1 MNLEKLFLEKTPLF
15 VFSSTR
21 RLKHFYLEQGEGFLP
36 NAMSMGSFFEQAFYI
51 PNKKKIPNSARLILM
66 IDTIKAIAKEKK
78 SILEGLL
85 LFENSFLGYLES
97 TSFLFDLFDE
107 LSSACIKLN
116 ELSSKDIYLDYEKHL
131 EVLEMIYDRYIK
143 KLEGL
148 GFYDKI
154 MQEKPAILKEFFE
167 HFSSIEWHLDGF
179 MSVFE
184 RQCLLEAAELVPI
197 TLHLSCDKYNQKF
210 LEFLNLKLETDCDYS
225 IDFKTQKI
233 LSQTPKR
240 QKIEPK
246 LYANSSYLKQ
256 SALVLQTI
264 EEYLQK
270 DNDPNKMA
278 IITPNADFLPFLKL
292 LDKNNNLNFAMG
304 LGAKNSP
311 YYTEL
316 VKILENLETS
326 GFDLS
331 TSPLLDLENLT
342 LALLEQQ
349 SSKEKAPL
357 KEAHSQ
363 IMHQYHL
370 LKDTLKNY
378 SLKDLLHLYLQ
389 EFEANFRLDDSSGGK
404 IQVMD
409 TLETR
414 GMQFDKIVIVDFNE
428 TCVPSLKDCDL
439 FLNSALRKSLNL
451 PTLLDKKNL
460 QKHYYYQLF
469 KNSKEITLSYIESE
483 TSKVSNM
490 LLELNLHIEPI
501 KDAYTLFAPS
511 LSKDYQEEEI
521 KAAIPKDFSFSASS
535 LNAFLTCKR
544 RFYYHYM
551 KRFKESPK
559 DESNSAVGS
568 LLHELLKEAY
578 EKDKNPYVL
587 EERLIWLLE
596 TRENITPKER
606 LDTLVALKKI
616 QAFYLKEKER
626 FNTKIKILDLE
637 KSFETIIQGI
647 VFKGRIDRI
656 DKTAD
661 NEMIL
666 LDYKFKNDLKLDNMS
681 KTQRG
686 GLSPIEIAQIST
698 DYQMAIEIAQIS
710 TDYQMAIYAFAL
722 KNLGYKEPIK
732 AFFYDL
738 RKGELLEEDE
748 LILQAKMDHLE
759 FSLIPKLK
767 QEIDFEKTSE
777 AKDCEYCSFKDMCN
791 R

>member
-36 NAMSMGSFFEQAFYI
+36 NAMSMGNFFEQAFYI
-51 PNKKKIPNSARLILM
+51 PNKKKIPKNARQILM
-66 IDTIKAIAKEKK
+66 IDTIKAIAREKK

-143 KLEGL
+143 NLEEL

-154 MQEKPAILKEFFE
+154 MQEKPTILKEFFE

-184 RQCLLEAAELVPI
+184 RQCLLEVAELVPI
-197 TLHLSCDKYNQKF
+197 TLHLSCDQYNQKF

-233 LSQTPKR
+233 LSQTPKH

-311 YYTEL
+311 YYIEL
-316 VKILENLETS
+316 LKISEDLETS

-331 TSPLLDLENLT
+331 ASPLLDLENLT
-342 LALLEQQ
+342 LTLLEQQ

-404 IQVMD
+404 IRVMD

-414 GMQFDKIVIVDFNE
+414 GMQFDKIVIADFNE

-469 KNSKEITLSYIESE
+469 KNSKEMVLSYIESE
-483 TSKVSNM
+483 TSKVSSM
-490 LLELNLHIEPI
+490 LLELDLHIEPT
-501 KDAYTLFAPS
+501 KDAYTLFESTP
-511 LSKDYQEEEI
+511 LKDYQEEEI

-544 RFYYHYM
+544 RFYYHYI

-559 DESNSAVGS
+559 DENNSAIGS

-578 EKDKNPYVL
+578 EKDKNPYAL
-587 EERLIWLLE
+587 EERLIQLLE
-596 TRENITPKER
+596 TRGNITPKER
-606 LDTLVALKKI
+606 LDTLIALKKI
-616 QAFYLKEKER
+616 QAFYIKEKER
-626 FNTKIKILDLE
+626 FNAKIKILDLE
-637 KSFETIIQGI
+637 KSFETTIQG
-647 VFKGRIDRI
+647 VAFKGRIDRI

-661 NEMIL
+661 NEIVL
-666 LDYKFKNDLKLDNMS
+666 LDYKFKSELKLDNMS
-681 KTQRG
+681 KKQRG
-686 GLSPIEIAQIST
+686 GLSP
-698 DYQMAIEIAQIS
+698 IEIAQIS

-732 AFFYDL
+732 TFFYDL
-738 RKGELLEEDE
+738 RKGELLEEE
-748 LILQAKMDHLE
+748 EPILQAKMDYLKS
-759 FSLIPKLK
+759 SLIPELK
-767 QEIDFEKTSE
+767 QEIDFEKTLE
-777 AKDCEYCSFKDMCN
+777 VKDCEYCSFKDMCN

>member
-1 MNLEKLFLEKTPLF
+1 MNLEKLFSQKNPLF

-51 PNKKKIPNSARLILM
+51 PNKKKIPNSARQILM

-131 EVLEMIYDRYIK
+131 EVLEMIYDRYVK
-143 KLEGL
+143 KLEEL

-154 MQEKPAILKEFFE
+154 MQEKPTILKEFFE
-167 HFSSIEWHLDGF
+167 HFSSIEWYLDGF

-184 RQCLLEAAELVPI
+184 RQCLLEVAELVPI

-233 LSQTPKR
+233 LSQTFND

-256 SALVLQTI
+256 GALVLQTI

-311 YYTEL
+311 YYIEL
-316 VKILENLETS
+316 VKILEDLETS

-331 TSPLLDLENLT
+331 TSSLLDLENLT

-370 LKDTLKNY
+370 LKDTLTNY

-404 IQVMD
+404 IRVMD

-511 LSKDYQEEEI
+511 PLKDYQEEEI

-544 RFYYHYM
+544 RFYYHYI

-559 DESNSAVGS
+559 DESNGAIGS

-578 EKDKNPYVL
+578 EKDKNPYTL
-587 EERLIWLLE
+587 EERLIQLLE
-596 TRENITPKER
+596 TKGNITPKEC
-606 LDTLVALKKI
+606 LDTLIALKKI
-616 QAFYLKEKER
+616 QAFYVKEKER
-626 FNTKIKILDLE
+626 FNAKIKILDLE
-637 KSFETIIQGI
+637 KSFETTIQG
-647 VFKGRIDRI
+647 VAFKGRIDRI

-661 NEMIL
+661 NEIIL
-666 LDYKFKNDLKLDNMS
+666 LDYKFKSDLKLDNMS
-681 KTQRG
+681 EKQRG

-698 DYQMAIEIAQIS
+698 DYQMAI
-710 TDYQMAIYAFAL
+710 YAFAL
-722 KNLGYKEPIK
+722 KSLGYKEPIK

-738 RKGELLEEDE
+738 RKGKLLEEE
-748 LILQAKMDHLE
+748 EPILQAKMDYLKS
-759 FSLIPKLK
+759 SLIPDLK
-767 QEIDFEKTSE
+767 QEIDFEKTPE
-777 AKDCEYCSFKDMCN
+777 VKDCEYCSFKDMCN

>member
-51 PNKKKIPNSARLILM
+51 PNKKKIPNNARLILM

-116 ELSSKDIYLDYEKHL
+116 ELSFKDIYLDYEKHL
-131 EVLEMIYDRYIK
+131 EVLEMIYNRYIK
-143 KLEGL
+143 KLEEL

-154 MQEKPAILKEFFE
+154 MQEKPTILKEFFE
-167 HFSSIEWHLDGF
+167 HFSSIEWYLDGF

-184 RQCLLEAAELVPI
+184 RQCLLEVAKLVPI

-225 IDFKTQKI
+225 IDFKNQKI
-233 LSQTPKR
+233 LSQTFND

-246 LYANSSYLKQ
+246 LYANSNYLKQ
-256 SALVLQTI
+256 SALVLQTT
-264 EEYLQK
+264 EEYLQEN
-270 DNDPNKMA
+270 NDPNKMA

-316 VKILENLETS
+316 VKILEDLETS
-326 GFDLS
+326 DLDLS
-331 TSPLLDLENLT
+331 GSALLDLENIT

-357 KEAHSQ
+357 KEVHSQ

-370 LKDTLKNY
+370 LKDTLQNY

-404 IQVMD
+404 IRVMD

-490 LLELNLHIEPI
+490 LLELDLHTEPI

-511 LSKDYQEEEI
+511 PLKDYQEEEI

-578 EKDKNPYVL
+578 EKDKNPYAL

-606 LDTLVALKKI
+606 LDTLIALKKI

-637 KSFETIIQGI
+637 KSFETAIQGVI
-647 VFKGRIDRI
+647 FKGRIDRI

-661 NEMIL
+661 NEIIL

-686 GLSPIEIAQIST
+686 DLSP
-698 DYQMAIEIAQIS
+698 IEIAQIS

-748 LILQAKMDHLE
+748 LTLQAKMDHLE

-767 QEIDFEKTSE
+767 QEIDFEKTLE
-777 AKDCEYCSFKDMCN
+777 VKDCEYCSFKDMCN

>member
-1 MNLEKLFLEKTPLF
+1 MNLEKLFLEKAPLF

-51 PNKKKIPNSARLILM
+51 PNKKKIPNSARQILM

-154 MQEKPAILKEFFE
+154 MQEKPTILKEFFE

-184 RQCLLEAAELVPI
+184 RQCLLEVAELVPI

-233 LSQTPKR
+233 LSQTFND

-264 EEYLQK
+264 EEYLQQ

-316 VKILENLETS
+316 VKILEDLETG

-331 TSPLLDLENLT
+331 ASPLLDLENLT
-342 LALLEQQ
+342 LPLLEQQ

-389 EFEANFRLDDSSGGK
+389 EFEANFRLDDSRGGK
-404 IQVMD
+404 IRVMD

-414 GMQFDKIVIVDFNE
+414 GMQFDKVVIVDFNE

-469 KNSKEITLSYIESE
+469 KNSKEMALSYIESE
-483 TSKVSNM
+483 TSKASNM
-490 LLELNLHIEPI
+490 LLELDLPIEPI
-501 KDAYTLFAPS
+501 KDAYTLFAPTP
-511 LSKDYQEEEI
+511 LKDYQEEEI
-521 KAAIPKDFSFSASS
+521 KATIPKDFSFSASS

-544 RFYYHYM
+544 RFYYHYI

-559 DESNSAVGS
+559 DESNSTVGS

-578 EKDKNPYVL
+578 EKDKNPYAL
-587 EERLIWLLE
+587 EERLVQLLK

-606 LDTLVALKKI
+606 LDTLIALKKI
-616 QAFYLKEKER
+616 QAFYVKEKER
-626 FNTKIKILDLE
+626 FKAKIKILDLE
-637 KSFETIIQGI
+637 KSFETTIQG
-647 VFKGRIDRI
+647 VAFKGCIDRI

-666 LDYKFKNDLKLDNMS
+666 LDYKFKSELKLDNMS
-681 KTQRG
+681 KTQRE

-698 DYQMAIEIAQIS
+698 DYQMAV
-710 TDYQMAIYAFAL
+710 YAFAL

-738 RKGELLEEDE
+738 RKGELLEEEE
-748 LILQAKMDHLE
+748 LTLQAKMHYLE
-759 FSLIPKLK
+759 SSLIPKLK
-767 QEIDFEKTSE
+767 QEMVFEKTLE
-777 AKDCEYCSFKDMCN
+777 VKDCEYCSFKDMCN

>member
-1 MNLEKLFLEKTPLF
+1 MNLEKLFLEKAPLF

-36 NAMSMGSFFEQAFYI
+36 SAMSMGSFFEQAFYI
-51 PNKKKIPNSARLILM
+51 PNQKKIPKSARQILM

-78 SILEGLL
+78 SALEGLL

-116 ELSSKDIYLDYEKHL
+116 ELSFKDIYLDYEKHL

-143 KLEGL
+143 KLEEL

-154 MQEKPAILKEFFE
+154 MQKKPTILKEFFE
-167 HFSSIEWHLDGF
+167 YFSSIEWHLDGF

-184 RQCLLEAAELVPI
+184 RQCLLEVAELVPI

-233 LSQTPKR
+233 LSQTFND

-256 SALVLQTI
+256 GALVLQTI
-264 EEYLQK
+264 EEYLQEN
-270 DNDPNKMA
+270 NDPNKMA

-292 LDKNNNLNFAMG
+292 LDRNNNLNFAMG

-316 VKILENLETS
+316 VKILEDLETS
-326 GFDLS
+326 DCNLS
-331 TSPLLDLENLT
+331 GSALLDLENLT
-342 LALLEQQ
+342 LPLLEQQ

-404 IQVMD
+404 IRVMD

-414 GMQFDKIVIVDFNE
+414 GMQFDKIVVADFNE

-469 KNSKEITLSYIESE
+469 KNSKEVALSYIESE
-483 TSKVSNM
+483 TLKASNM
-490 LLELNLHIEPI
+490 LLELNLHTEPI
-501 KDAYTLFAPS
+501 KDAYTLFETSP
-511 LSKDYQEEEI
+511 LKDYQEEEI
-521 KAAIPKDFSFSASS
+521 KATIPKDFSFSASS

-544 RFYYHYM
+544 RFYYHYI

-568 LLHELLKEAY
+568 LIHELLKEAY
-578 EKDKNPYVL
+578 GKDKTPHSL

-596 TRENITPKER
+596 TRENVTPKER

-616 QAFYLKEKER
+616 QAFYKKERER
-626 FNTKIKILDLE
+626 FNTEITILDLE
-637 KSFETIIQGI
+637 KSFETIIQG
-647 VFKGRIDRI
+647 VAFKGRIDRI

-661 NEMIL
+661 NEIIL
-666 LDYKFKNDLKLDNMS
+666 LDYKFKSDLKLDNMS

-698 DYQMAIEIAQIS
+698 DYQMAI
-710 TDYQMAIYAFAL
+710 YAHAL

-767 QEIDFEKTSE
+767 QEIDFEKTLE
-777 AKDCEYCSFKDMCN
+777 VKDCEYCSFKDMCS

>member
-1 MNLEKLFLEKTPLF
+1 MNLEKLFLEKAPLF

-154 MQEKPAILKEFFE
+154 MQEKPTILKEFFE
-167 HFSSIEWHLDGF
+167 HFSSIEWYLDGF

-184 RQCLLEAAELVPI
+184 RQCLLEVAELVPI

-233 LSQTPKR
+233 LSQTFND

-256 SALVLQTI
+256 GALVLQTI

-316 VKILENLETS
+316 VKILEDLETG

-331 TSPLLDLENLT
+331 ASPLLDLENLT

-404 IQVMD
+404 IRVMD

-414 GMQFDKIVIVDFNE
+414 GMQFDKVVIVDFNE

-483 TSKVSNM
+483 TSKASNM
-490 LLELNLHIEPI
+490 LLELNLPIEPI
-501 KDAYTLFAPS
+501 KDAYTLFAPTP
-511 LSKDYQEEEI
+511 LKDYQEEEI

-544 RFYYHYM
+544 RFYYHYI

-578 EKDKNPYVL
+578 EKDKNPYAL
-587 EERLIWLLE
+587 EERLVQLLK

-606 LDTLVALKKI
+606 LDTLIALKKI
-616 QAFYLKEKER
+616 QAFYVKEKER
-626 FNTKIKILDLE
+626 FKAKIKILDLE
-637 KSFETIIQGI
+637 KSFETTIQG
-647 VFKGRIDRI
+647 VAFKGCIDRI

-666 LDYKFKNDLKLDNMS
+666 LDYKFKSELKLDNMS
-681 KTQRG
+681 KTQKE

-698 DYQMAIEIAQIS
+698 DYQMAV
-710 TDYQMAIYAFAL
+710 YAFAL

-738 RKGELLEEDE
+738 RKGELLEEEE
-748 LILQAKMDHLE
+748 LTLQAKMHYLE
-759 FSLIPKLK
+759 SSLIPKLK
-767 QEIDFEKTSE
+767 QEMVFEKTLE
-777 AKDCEYCSFKDMCN
+777 VKDCEYCSFKDMCN

>member
-36 NAMSMGSFFEQAFYI
+36 NAMSMGNFFEQAFYI

-316 VKILENLETS
+316 VKILEDLETS
-326 GFDLS
+326 DLDLS
-331 TSPLLDLENLT
+331 GSALLDLENIT

-404 IQVMD
+404 IRVMD

-483 TSKVSNM
+483 TSKASNM

-511 LSKDYQEEEI
+511 PLKDYQEEEI

-544 RFYYHYM
+544 RFYYHYI

-559 DESNSAVGS
+559 DENNSAVGS

-578 EKDKNPYVL
+578 EKDKTPHAL

-606 LDTLVALKKI
+606 LDTLVVLKKI
-616 QAFYLKEKER
+616 QAFYKKERER
-626 FNTKIKILDLE
+626 FNAEITILDLE
-637 KSFETIIQGI
+637 KSFETIIQGVI
-647 VFKGRIDRI
+647 FKGRIDRI

-661 NEMIL
+661 NEIIL
-666 LDYKFKNDLKLDNMS
+666 LDYKFKSDLKLDSMS

-698 DYQMAIEIAQIS
+698 DYQMAI
-710 TDYQMAIYAFAL
+710 YVRAL

-748 LILQAKMDHLE
+748 LTLQAKMDHLE

-767 QEIDFEKTSE
+767 QEIDFEKTLE
-777 AKDCEYCSFKDMCN
+777 VKDCEYCSFKDMCN

>member
-51 PNKKKIPNSARLILM
+51 PNKKKIPKNVRQILM

-167 HFSSIEWHLDGF
+167 HFSSIEWYLDGF

-184 RQCLLEAAELVPI
+184 RQCLLEVAELVPI

-233 LSQTPKR
+233 LSQTFND

-246 LYANSSYLKQ
+246 LYANSGYLKQ
-256 SALVLQTI
+256 GALVLQTI

-316 VKILENLETS
+316 VKILEDLQTSDCNLSES
-326 GFDLS
+326 A
-331 TSPLLDLENLT
+331 LLDLENIT
-342 LALLEQQ
+342 LPLLEQQ
-349 SSKEKAPL
+349 SSKEKTPL

-404 IQVMD
+404 IRVMD

-469 KNSKEITLSYIESE
+469 KNSKEMVLSYIESE
-483 TSKVSNM
+483 TSKASNM
-490 LLELNLHIEPI
+490 LLELNLNIVPI
-501 KDAYTLFAPS
+501 KDAYTLFTPS
-511 LSKDYQEEEI
+511 PLKDYQEEEI

-578 EKDKNPYVL
+578 EKDKNPYAL

-616 QAFYLKEKER
+616 QDFYTKEKER
-626 FNTKIKILDLE
+626 FKAKIKILDLE
-637 KSFETIIQGI
+637 KSFETAIQGVI
-647 VFKGRIDRI
+647 FKGRIDRI

-666 LDYKFKNDLKLDNMS
+666 LDYKFKSDLKLDNMS
-681 KTQRG
+681 KTQRE
-686 GLSPIEIAQIST
+686 GLSP
-698 DYQMAIEIAQIS
+698 IEIAQIS

-722 KNLGYKEPIK
+722 KNLGYKGPIK

-738 RKGELLEEDE
+738 RKGELLEEEE
-748 LILQAKMDHLE
+748 LTLQAKMDHLE

-767 QEIDFEKTSE
+767 QEIDFEKTLE

>member
-51 PNKKKIPNSARLILM
+51 LNKKKIPKSVCQILM

-116 ELSSKDIYLDYEKHL
+116 ELSFKDIYLDYEKHL
-131 EVLEMIYDRYIK
+131 EVLEMIYDRYVK
-143 KLEGL
+143 KLEEL

-154 MQEKPAILKEFFE
+154 MQEKPTILKEFFE

-184 RQCLLEAAELVPI
+184 RQCLLEVAELVPI

-256 SALVLQTI
+256 GALVLQTI

-292 LDKNNNLNFAMG
+292 LDQNNNLNFAMG

-316 VKILENLETS
+316 VKILEDLETS

-331 TSPLLDLENLT
+331 ASPLLDLESLT

-370 LKDTLKNY
+370 LKNTLKNY

-404 IQVMD
+404 IRVMD

-483 TSKVSNM
+483 TSKASNM
-490 LLELNLHIEPI
+490 LLELDLHIVPI

-511 LSKDYQEEEI
+511 PLKDYQEEEI

-559 DESNSAVGS
+559 DENNSAVGS

-578 EKDKNPYVL
+578 EKDKNPYAL

-661 NEMIL
+661 NEIIL
-666 LDYKFKNDLKLDNMS
+666 LDYKFKSDLKLDNMS
-681 KTQRG
+681 KTQRAR
-686 GLSPIEIAQIST
+686 LKPHRNRSNQ
-698 DYQMAIEIAQIS
+698 

-738 RKGELLEEDE
+738 RKGELVEEDE
-748 LILQAKMDHLE
+748 LVLQAKMNHLE

-767 QEIDFEKTSE
+767 QEIDFEKTLE
-777 AKDCEYCSFKDMCN
+777 VKDCEYCSFKDMCN

>member
-1 MNLEKLFLEKTPLF
+1 MNLEKLFSQKNPLF

-51 PNKKKIPNSARLILM
+51 PNKKKIPNNARQILM

-184 RQCLLEAAELVPI
+184 RQCLLEVAELVPI

-292 LDKNNNLNFAMG
+292 LDQNNNLNFAMG

-316 VKILENLETS
+316 VKILEDLETS

-331 TSPLLDLENLT
+331 ASPLLDLENLT

-404 IQVMD
+404 IRVMD

-511 LSKDYQEEEI
+511 PLKDYQEEEI

-559 DESNSAVGS
+559 DENNSAVGS

-578 EKDKNPYVL
+578 EKDKNPYAL

-606 LDTLVALKKI
+606 LDTLVVLKKI

-626 FNTKIKILDLE
+626 FKAKIKILDLE
-637 KSFETIIQGI
+637 KSFETIIQG
-647 VFKGRIDRI
+647 VAFKGRIDRI

-661 NEMIL
+661 NEIIL

-681 KTQRG
+681 EKQRKS
-686 GLSPIEIAQIST
+686 LSP
-698 DYQMAIEIAQIS
+698 IEIAQIS

-722 KNLGYKEPIK
+722 KNLGYREPIK

-748 LILQAKMDHLE
+748 LISKMDHLE

-767 QEIDFEKTSE
+767 QEIDFEKTLE
-777 AKDCEYCSFKDMCN
+777 VKDCEYCSFKDMCN

>member
-1 MNLEKLFLEKTPLF
+1 MNLEKLFSQKTPLF

-21 RLKHFYLEQGEGFLP
+21 RLKNFYLEQGEGFLP

-51 PNKKKIPNSARLILM
+51 PNKKKIPNSARQILM

-131 EVLEMIYDRYIK
+131 EVLEMIYKHYIK
-143 KLEGL
+143 KLEEL

-154 MQEKPAILKEFFE
+154 MQEKPTILKEFFE

-184 RQCLLEAAELVPI
+184 RQCLLEVAELVPI

-270 DNDPNKMA
+270 DNNPNKMA

-292 LDKNNNLNFAMG
+292 LDKDNNLNFAMG

-311 YYTEL
+311 YYAEL
-316 VKILENLETS
+316 VKISEDLETS

-331 TSPLLDLENLT
+331 ASPLLDLENLT

-349 SSKEKAPL
+349 SSKEKVPL

-404 IQVMD
+404 IRVMD

-414 GMQFDKIVIVDFNE
+414 GMQFDKIVIADFNE

-469 KNSKEITLSYIESE
+469 KNSKEMALSYIESE
-483 TSKVSNM
+483 TSKVANM
-490 LLELNLHIEPI
+490 LLELDLHIEPI
-501 KDAYTLFAPS
+501 KDAYTLFESTP
-511 LSKDYQEEEI
+511 LKDYQEEEI
-521 KAAIPKDFSFSASS
+521 QAAIPKDFSFSASS

-544 RFYYHYM
+544 RFYYHYI

-559 DESNSAVGS
+559 DESNSAIGS

-578 EKDKNPYVL
+578 EKDKNPYAL
-587 EERLIWLLE
+587 EERLIQLLE
-596 TRENITPKER
+596 TKGNITPKER
-606 LDTLVALKKI
+606 LDTLIALKKI
-616 QAFYLKEKER
+616 QAFYVKEKER
-626 FNTKIKILDLE
+626 FHAKIKILDLE
-637 KSFETIIQGI
+637 KSFETTIQG
-647 VFKGRIDRI
+647 VAFKGRIDRI

-666 LDYKFKNDLKLDNMS
+666 LDYKFKSDLKLDNMS
-681 KTQRG
+681 EKQRG
-686 GLSPIEIAQIST
+686 SLSPIEIAQIS
-698 DYQMAIEIAQIS
+698 A
-710 TDYQMAIYAFAL
+710 DYQMAIYAFAL
-722 KNLGYKEPIK
+722 KNLGYKGPIK

-738 RKGELLEEDE
+738 RKGELVEEDE
-748 LILQAKMDHLE
+748 LTLQAKMDHLE

-767 QEIDFEKTSE
+767 QEINFEKTLE

>member
-36 NAMSMGSFFEQAFYI
+36 SAMSMGSFFEQAFYI
-51 PNKKKIPNSARLILM
+51 PNKKKIPKNARQILM

-143 KLEGL
+143 KLEKL

-154 MQEKPAILKEFFE
+154 MQEKPTILKEFFE

-184 RQCLLEAAELVPI
+184 RQCLLEVAELVPI

-233 LSQTPKR
+233 LSQTFND

-246 LYANSSYLKQ
+246 LYANSNYLKQ
-256 SALVLQTI
+256 GALVLQTI

-292 LDKNNNLNFAMG
+292 LDQNNNLNFAMG

-316 VKILENLETS
+316 VKILEDLEAS
-326 GFDLS
+326 GDLS
-331 TSPLLDLENLT
+331 ASPLLDLENLT
-342 LALLEQQ
+342 LPLLEQQ

-389 EFEANFRLDDSSGGK
+389 EFETNFRLDDSSGGK
-404 IQVMD
+404 IRVMD

-439 FLNSALRKSLNL
+439 FLNSALRQSLNL

-469 KNSKEITLSYIESE
+469 KNSKEMALSYIESE
-483 TSKVSNM
+483 TSKASNM
-490 LLELNLHIEPI
+490 LLELNLPIEPI
-501 KDAYTLFAPS
+501 KDAYTLFATAP
-511 LSKDYQEEEI
+511 LKDYQEEEI

-551 KRFKESPK
+551 KCFKESPK
-559 DESNSAVGS
+559 DENNSAVGS

-578 EKDKNPYVL
+578 EKDKNPYAL
-587 EERLIWLLE
+587 EERLIWLLK

-626 FNTKIKILDLE
+626 FNAKIKILDLE
-637 KSFETIIQGI
+637 KSFETAIQGV
-647 VFKGRIDRI
+647 VFKGRIDRV

-661 NEMIL
+661 NEIIL
-666 LDYKFKNDLKLDNMS
+666 LDYKFKSDLKLDNMS

-686 GLSPIEIAQIST
+686 SLSPK
-698 DYQMAIEIAQIS
+698 EIAQIS

-748 LILQAKMDHLE
+748 LVLQAKMDHLE

-767 QEIDFEKTSE
+767 QEIDFKKTLE
-777 AKDCEYCSFKDMCN
+777 VKDCEYCSFKDMCN

>member
-51 PNKKKIPNSARLILM
+51 PNKKKIPNSVYQILM

-143 KLEGL
+143 KLEKL

-154 MQEKPAILKEFFE
+154 MQEKPTILKEFFE

-184 RQCLLEAAELVPI
+184 RQCLLEVAELVPI

-256 SALVLQTI
+256 GALVLQTI

-292 LDKNNNLNFAMG
+292 LDQNNNLNFAMG

-316 VKILENLETS
+316 VKILEDLQTS

-331 TSPLLDLENLT
+331 GSALLDLENIT

-404 IQVMD
+404 IRVMD

-511 LSKDYQEEEI
+511 PLKDYQEEEI

-551 KRFKESPK
+551 KRFKETPK
-559 DESNSAVGS
+559 DENNSAVGS

-578 EKDKNPYVL
+578 EKDKNPYAL

-606 LDTLVALKKI
+606 LDTLIALKKI

-626 FNTKIKILDLE
+626 FKAKIKILDLE
-637 KSFETIIQGI
+637 KSFETTIQG
-647 VFKGRIDRI
+647 VAFKGRIDRI

-661 NEMIL
+661 NEIIL
-666 LDYKFKNDLKLDNMS
+666 LDYKFKSDLKLDNMS
-681 KTQRG
+681 KTQRE
-686 GLSPIEIAQIST
+686 GLSP
-698 DYQMAIEIAQIS
+698 IEIAQIS

-738 RKGELLEEDE
+738 RKGELVEEDE
-748 LILQAKMDHLE
+748 LTLQAKMDYLE

-767 QEIDFEKTSE
+767 QEIDFEKTLE
-777 AKDCEYCSFKDMCN
+777 AKDCKYCSFKDMCN

>member
-51 PNKKKIPNSARLILM
+51 PNKKKIPNNARLILM
-66 IDTIKAIAKEKK
+66 IDTIKAITKEKK

-116 ELSSKDIYLDYEKHL
+116 ELSFKDIYLDYEKHL
-131 EVLEMIYDRYIK
+131 EVLEMIYNRYIK
-143 KLEGL
+143 KLEEL

-154 MQEKPAILKEFFE
+154 MQEKPTILKEFFE
-167 HFSSIEWHLDGF
+167 HFSSIEWYLDGF

-184 RQCLLEAAELVPI
+184 RQCLLEVAELVPI

-225 IDFKTQKI
+225 IDFKNQKI
-233 LSQTPKR
+233 LSQTPKC

-256 SALVLQTI
+256 GALVLQTI

-292 LDKNNNLNFAMG
+292 LDQNNNLNFAMG

-316 VKILENLETS
+316 VKILEDLEAS
-326 GFDLS
+326 GDLS
-331 TSPLLDLENLT
+331 ASPLLDLENLT
-342 LALLEQQ
+342 LPLLEQQ

-370 LKDTLKNY
+370 LKNTLKNY

-404 IQVMD
+404 IRVMD

-490 LLELNLHIEPI
+490 LLELDLHTEPI

-511 LSKDYQEEEI
+511 PLKDYQEEEI

-559 DESNSAVGS
+559 DENNSAVGS

-578 EKDKNPYVL
+578 EKDKNPYAL

-616 QAFYLKEKER
+616 QAFYVKEKER

-637 KSFETIIQGI
+637 KSFETAIQGVI
-647 VFKGRIDRI
+647 FKGRIDRI

-661 NEMIL
+661 NEIIL

-698 DYQMAIEIAQIS
+698 DYQMAI
-710 TDYQMAIYAFAL
+710 YAFAL
-722 KNLGYKEPIK
+722 KNLGYKGPIK

-738 RKGELLEEDE
+738 RKGELLEEDD
-748 LILQAKMDHLE
+748 LTLQAKMDHLE

-767 QEIDFEKTSE
+767 QEIDFEKTLE
-777 AKDCEYCSFKDMCN
+777 VKDCEYCSFKDMCN

>member
-1 MNLEKLFLEKTPLF
+1 MNLEKLFLEKAPLF

-36 NAMSMGSFFEQAFYI
+36 SAMSMGGFFEQAFYI

-131 EVLEMIYDRYIK
+131 EVLEMIYNRYIK
-143 KLEGL
+143 KLEEL

-184 RQCLLEAAELVPI
+184 RQCLLEVAELVPI

-233 LSQTPKR
+233 LSQTFND

-264 EEYLQK
+264 EEYLQQ

-316 VKILENLETS
+316 VKILENLEAS
-326 GFDLS
+326 GDLS

-342 LALLEQQ
+342 LPLLEQQ

-357 KEAHSQ
+357 KEVHSQ

-404 IQVMD
+404 IRVMD

-414 GMQFDKIVIVDFNE
+414 GMQFDKVVIVDFNE

-451 PTLLDKKNL
+451 PTLSDKKNL

-469 KNSKEITLSYIESE
+469 KNSKEMALSYVESE

-490 LLELNLHIEPI
+490 LLELNLPIDPI

-511 LSKDYQEEEI
+511 PLKDYQEEEI

-559 DESNSAVGS
+559 DENNSAVGS
-568 LLHELLKEAY
+568 LLHELLKEVY
-578 EKDKNPYVL
+578 EKDKNPYAL
-587 EERLIWLLE
+587 EEKLIQLLK

-606 LDTLVALKKI
+606 LDTLIALKKI
-616 QAFYLKEKER
+616 QAFYAKEKER
-626 FNTKIKILDLE
+626 FKAKIKILDLE
-637 KSFETIIQGI
+637 KSFETTIQG
-647 VFKGRIDRI
+647 VAFKGRIDRI

-666 LDYKFKNDLKLDNMS
+666 LDYKFKSELKLDNMS
-681 KTQRG
+681 KTQKG
-686 GLSPIEIAQIST
+686 DLSPIEIAQIST
-698 DYQMAIEIAQIS
+698 DYQMAV
-710 TDYQMAIYAFAL
+710 YAFAL

-738 RKGELLEEDE
+738 RKGELLEEE
-748 LILQAKMDHLE
+748 GLTLQAKMHYLE
-759 FSLIPKLK
+759 YSLIPKLK
-767 QEIDFEKTSE
+767 QEIDFEKTLE
-777 AKDCEYCSFKDMCN
+777 VKDCEYCSFKDMCN

>member
-1 MNLEKLFLEKTPLF
+1 MNLEKLFSQKTPLF

-78 SILEGLL
+78 FILEGLL

-278 IITPNADFLPFLKL
+278 IITPNTDFLPFLKL

-316 VKILENLETS
+316 VKILEDLETS
-326 GFDLS
+326 GDLS
-331 TSPLLDLENLT
+331 ASPLLDLENLT

-349 SSKEKAPL
+349 SSKEKVPL

-404 IQVMD
+404 IRVMD

-428 TCVPSLKDCDL
+428 ACVPSLKDCDL

-469 KNSKEITLSYIESE
+469 KNSKETALSYIESE

-511 LSKDYQEEEI
+511 PLKDYQEEEI

-544 RFYYHYM
+544 RFYYHYI

-559 DESNSAVGS
+559 DENNSTIGS
-568 LLHELLKEAY
+568 LLHGLLKEAY
-578 EKDKNPYVL
+578 EKDKNPYAL
-587 EERLIWLLE
+587 EERLIQLLE

-606 LDTLVALKKI
+606 LDTLIALKKI

-626 FNTKIKILDLE
+626 FKAKIKILDLE
-637 KSFETIIQGI
+637 KSFETTIQG
-647 VFKGRIDRI
+647 VAFKGRIDRI

-661 NEMIL
+661 NEVIL
-666 LDYKFKNDLKLDNMS
+666 LDYKFKSDLKLDNMS
-681 KTQRG
+681 EKQRG
-686 GLSPIEIAQIST
+686 SLSP
-698 DYQMAIEIAQIS
+698 IEIAQIS

-722 KNLGYKEPIK
+722 KNLGYKGPIK

-738 RKGELLEEDE
+738 RKGKLLEEE
-748 LILQAKMDHLE
+748 EPILQAKMDYLKS
-759 FSLIPKLK
+759 SLIPDLK
-767 QEIDFEKTSE
+767 QEIDFEKTLE
-777 AKDCEYCSFKDMCN
+777 VKDCEYCSFKDMCN

>member
-1 MNLEKLFLEKTPLF
+1 MNLEKLFSQKTPLF

-36 NAMSMGSFFEQAFYI
+36 NAMSMGSFFEQVFYI
-51 PNKKKIPNSARLILM
+51 PNKKKIPNSVRLILM

-131 EVLEMIYDRYIK
+131 EVLEMIYKRYIK
-143 KLEGL
+143 KLEEL

-154 MQEKPAILKEFFE
+154 MQEKPTILKEFFE

-184 RQCLLEAAELVPI
+184 RQCLLEVAELAPI
-197 TLHLSCDKYNQKF
+197 TLHLSCDQYNQKF

-256 SALVLQTI
+256 SALVLQSI

-316 VKILENLETS
+316 VKILEDLETS

-331 TSPLLDLENLT
+331 ASPLLDLENLT

-404 IQVMD
+404 IRVMD

-469 KNSKEITLSYIESE
+469 KNSKEMALSYIESE

-490 LLELNLHIEPI
+490 LLELDLHIEPI
-501 KDAYTLFAPS
+501 KDAYTLFESTP
-511 LSKDYQEEEI
+511 LKDYQEEEI
-521 KAAIPKDFSFSASS
+521 QATIPKDFSFSASS

-544 RFYYHYM
+544 RFYYHYI

-559 DESNSAVGS
+559 DESNSTIGS

-578 EKDKNPYVL
+578 EKDKNPYAL
-587 EERLIWLLE
+587 EERLIQLLE
-596 TRENITPKER
+596 TKGNITPKER
-606 LDTLVALKKI
+606 LDTLIVLKKI
-616 QAFYLKEKER
+616 QAFYVKEKER
-626 FNTKIKILDLE
+626 FNAKIKILDLE
-637 KSFETIIQGI
+637 KSFETTIQG
-647 VFKGRIDRI
+647 VAFKGRIDRI

-661 NEMIL
+661 NEIIL
-666 LDYKFKNDLKLDNMS
+666 LDYKFKSELKLDNMS
-681 KTQRG
+681 EKQRG
-686 GLSPIEIAQIST
+686 SLSPIEIAQIS
-698 DYQMAIEIAQIS
+698 A
-710 TDYQMAIYAFAL
+710 DYQMAIYAFAL
-722 KNLGYKEPIK
+722 KNLGYKGPIK

-738 RKGELLEEDE
+738 RKGKLLEEE
-748 LILQAKMDHLE
+748 EPILQAKMDYLE
-759 FSLIPKLK
+759 YSLIPNLK
-767 QEIDFEKTSE
+767 QEIDFEKTLE
-777 AKDCEYCSFKDMCN
+777 VEDCEYCSFKDMCN

>member
-1 MNLEKLFLEKTPLF
+1 MNLEKLFLEKSPLF

-36 NAMSMGSFFEQAFYI
+36 SAMSMGNFFEQAFYI
-51 PNKKKIPNSARLILM
+51 PNQKKIPNSTRQILM

-116 ELSSKDIYLDYEKHL
+116 ELSFKDIYLDYEKHL

-143 KLEGL
+143 KLEEL

-154 MQEKPAILKEFFE
+154 MQEKPTILKEFFE

-184 RQCLLEAAELVPI
+184 RQCLLEVAELVPI

-233 LSQTPKR
+233 LSQTFND

-316 VKILENLETS
+316 VKILEDLETS
-326 GFDLS
+326 GFDWS
-331 TSPLLDLENLT
+331 TSPLLDLESLT

-404 IQVMD
+404 IRVMD

-469 KNSKEITLSYIESE
+469 KNSKEMVLSYIESE

-490 LLELNLHIEPI
+490 LLELDLHTEPI
-501 KDAYTLFAPS
+501 KDAYTLFAPTP
-511 LSKDYQEEEI
+511 LKDYQEEEI

-578 EKDKNPYVL
+578 EKDKNPYAL
-587 EERLIWLLE
+587 EERLIQLLE
-596 TRENITPKER
+596 TRKNITPKER

-626 FNTKIKILDLE
+626 FNTEITILDLE
-637 KSFETIIQGI
+637 KSFETIIQGVI
-647 VFKGRIDRI
+647 FKGRIDRI

-661 NEMIL
+661 NEIIL

-681 KTQRG
+681 EKQRKS
-686 GLSPIEIAQIST
+686 LSP
-698 DYQMAIEIAQIS
+698 IEIAQIS

-738 RKGELLEEDE
+738 RKGELVEEDE
-748 LILQAKMDHLE
+748 LFLQAKMDHLE

-767 QEIDFEKTSE
+767 QEIDFEKTLE

>member
-51 PNKKKIPNSARLILM
+51 PNKKKIPNSTRLILM

-404 IQVMD
+404 IRVMD

-559 DESNSAVGS
+559 DKSNSTVGS

-578 EKDKNPYVL
+578 EKDKNPYAL
-587 EERLIWLLE
+587 EERLIQLLE

-606 LDTLVALKKI
+606 LDTLIALKKI

-637 KSFETIIQGI
+637 KSFETTIQGVI
-647 VFKGRIDRI
+647 FKGRIDRI

-661 NEMIL
+661 NEIIL
-666 LDYKFKNDLKLDNMS
+666 LDYKFKSDLKLDNMN
-681 KTQRG
+681 KTQRV
-686 GLSPIEIAQIST
+686 
-698 DYQMAIEIAQIS
+698 S

-722 KNLGYKEPIK
+722 KNLGYKGPIK

-767 QEIDFEKTSE
+767 QEIDFEKTLE

>member
-1 MNLEKLFLEKTPLF
+1 MNLEKLFLEKSPLF

-36 NAMSMGSFFEQAFYI
+36 SAMSMGSFFEQAFYI
-51 PNKKKIPNSARLILM
+51 PNQKKIPKSVRQILM

-78 SILEGLL
+78 SALEGLL

-116 ELSSKDIYLDYEKHL
+116 ELSFKDIYLDYEKHL
-131 EVLEMIYDRYIK
+131 EVLEMIYDRYVK
-143 KLEGL
+143 KLEEL

-154 MQEKPAILKEFFE
+154 MQKKPAILKEFFE

-184 RQCLLEAAELVPI
+184 RQCLLEVAELVPI

-233 LSQTPKR
+233 LSQTFND

-256 SALVLQTI
+256 GALVLQTT

-316 VKILENLETS
+316 VKILEDLQTSDCNLS
-326 GFDLS
+326 GS
-331 TSPLLDLENLT
+331 ALLDLENIT

-370 LKDTLKNY
+370 LKNTLKNY

-404 IQVMD
+404 IRVMD

-414 GMQFDKIVIVDFNE
+414 GMQFDKIVVADFNE

-439 FLNSALRKSLNL
+439 FLNSVLRKSLNL

-469 KNSKEITLSYIESE
+469 KNSKEVALSYIESE
-483 TSKVSNM
+483 TSKASSM
-490 LLELNLHIEPI
+490 LLELDLHTEPI
-501 KDAYTLFAPS
+501 KDAYTLFETSP
-511 LSKDYQEEEI
+511 LKDYQEEEI

-544 RFYYHYM
+544 RFYYHYI
-551 KRFKESPK
+551 KRFKETPK
-559 DESNSAVGS
+559 DESNSTVGS
-568 LLHELLKEAY
+568 LIHELLKEAY
-578 EKDKNPYVL
+578 EKDKTPHSL
-587 EERLIWLLE
+587 EERLIQLLE
-596 TRENITPKER
+596 TRENVTLKER

-626 FNTKIKILDLE
+626 FNAEITILDLE
-637 KSFETIIQGI
+637 KSFETIIQG
-647 VFKGRIDRI
+647 VAFKGRIDRI

-661 NEMIL
+661 NEIIL
-666 LDYKFKNDLKLDNMS
+666 LDYKFKSDLKLDNMS

-698 DYQMAIEIAQIS
+698 DYQMAI
-710 TDYQMAIYAFAL
+710 YAFAL
-722 KNLGYKEPIK
+722 KNLGYREPIK

-738 RKGELLEEDE
+738 RKGELVEEDE
-748 LILQAKMDHLE
+748 LTLQAKMDHLE

-767 QEIDFEKTSE
+767 QEIDFEKTLE
-777 AKDCEYCSFKDMCN
+777 VKDCEYCSFKDMCN

>member
-143 KLEGL
+143 KLEEL

-167 HFSSIEWHLDGF
+167 HFSSIEWHLEGF

-184 RQCLLEAAELVPI
+184 RQCLLEVAELVPI

-233 LSQTPKR
+233 LSQTFND

-256 SALVLQTI
+256 GALVLQTI

-316 VKILENLETS
+316 VKILEDLQTSDFNLSES
-326 GFDLS
+326 A
-331 TSPLLDLENLT
+331 LLDLENLT

-357 KEAHSQ
+357 KEVHSQ

-404 IQVMD
+404 IRVMD

-483 TSKVSNM
+483 TSKASNM

-511 LSKDYQEEEI
+511 PLKDYQEEEI

-559 DESNSAVGS
+559 DENNSAVGS

-578 EKDKNPYVL
+578 EKDKTPHSL

-626 FNTKIKILDLE
+626 FTKIKILDLE

-661 NEMIL
+661 NEIIL
-666 LDYKFKNDLKLDNMS
+666 LDYKFKSDLKLDNMS
-681 KTQRG
+681 KTQRE
-686 GLSPIEIAQIST
+686 GLSP
-698 DYQMAIEIAQIS
+698 IEIAQIS

-748 LILQAKMDHLE
+748 LTLQAKMDHLE

-767 QEIDFEKTSE
+767 QEIDFEKTLE
-777 AKDCEYCSFKDMCN
+777 VKDCEYCSFKDMCN

>member
-36 NAMSMGSFFEQAFYI
+36 SAMSMGNFFEQAFYI
-51 PNKKKIPNSARLILM
+51 PNQKKIPKNARQILM

-143 KLEGL
+143 KLEKL

-154 MQEKPAILKEFFE
+154 MQKKPTILKEFFE

-184 RQCLLEAAELVPI
+184 RQCLLEVAELVPI

-233 LSQTPKR
+233 LSQTFND

-292 LDKNNNLNFAMG
+292 LDQNNNLNFAMG

-326 GFDLS
+326 DFNLS
-331 TSPLLDLENLT
+331 GSALLDLESLT
-342 LALLEQQ
+342 LPLLEQQ

-370 LKDTLKNY
+370 LKDTLQNY

-404 IQVMD
+404 IRVMD

-414 GMQFDKIVIVDFNE
+414 GMQFDKIVVADFNE

-490 LLELNLHIEPI
+490 LLELDLHTEPI
-501 KDAYTLFAPS
+501 KDAYTLFAPTP
-511 LSKDYQEEEI
+511 LKDYQEEEI

-568 LLHELLKEAY
+568 LIHELLKEAY
-578 EKDKNPYVL
+578 EKDKNPYAL

-626 FNTKIKILDLE
+626 FKAKIKILDLE
-637 KSFETIIQGI
+637 KSFETIIQGVI
-647 VFKGRIDRI
+647 FKGRIDRI

-661 NEMIL
+661 NEIIL

-681 KTQRG
+681 EKQRKS
-686 GLSPIEIAQIST
+686 LSP
-698 DYQMAIEIAQIS
+698 IEIAQIS

-722 KNLGYKEPIK
+722 KNLGYKDSIK

-738 RKGELLEEDE
+738 RKGELVEEDE
-748 LILQAKMDHLE
+748 LTLQAKMDHLE

>member
-36 NAMSMGSFFEQAFYI
+36 NAMSMGNFFEQTFYI
-51 PNKKKIPNSARLILM
+51 PNKKKIPNNARQILM

-131 EVLEMIYDRYIK
+131 EVLEMIYERYIK
-143 KLEGL
+143 KLEEL

-233 LSQTPKR
+233 LSQTFND

-264 EEYLQK
+264 EEYLQQ

-316 VKILENLETS
+316 VKILEDLETG

-331 TSPLLDLENLT
+331 ASPLLDLENLT
-342 LALLEQQ
+342 LPLLEQQ

-404 IQVMD
+404 IRVMD

-414 GMQFDKIVIVDFNE
+414 GMQFDKVVIVDFNE

-469 KNSKEITLSYIESE
+469 KNSKEMALSYIESE

-501 KDAYTLFAPS
+501 KDAYTLFAPTP
-511 LSKDYQEEEI
+511 LKDYQEEEI
-521 KAAIPKDFSFSASS
+521 KATIPKDFSFSASS

-544 RFYYHYM
+544 RFYYHYI

-578 EKDKNPYVL
+578 EKDKNPYAL
-587 EERLIWLLE
+587 EERLVQLLK

-606 LDTLVALKKI
+606 LDTLIALKKI
-616 QAFYLKEKER
+616 QAFYVKEKER
-626 FNTKIKILDLE
+626 FKAKIKILDLE
-637 KSFETIIQGI
+637 KSFETTIQG
-647 VFKGRIDRI
+647 VAFKGRIDRI

-661 NEMIL
+661 NEIIL
-666 LDYKFKNDLKLDNMS
+666 LDYKFKSELKLDNMS
-681 KTQRG
+681 KTQRE
-686 GLSPIEIAQIST
+686 GLSP
-698 DYQMAIEIAQIS
+698 IEIAQIS

-722 KNLGYKEPIK
+722 KNLGYKGPIK

-738 RKGELLEEDE
+738 RKGELLEEEE
-748 LILQAKMDHLE
+748 LTLQAKMHYLE
-759 FSLIPKLK
+759 YSLIPKLK
-767 QEIDFEKTSE
+767 QEMVFEKTLE

>member
-131 EVLEMIYDRYIK
+131 EVLEMIYNRYIK
-143 KLEGL
+143 KLEEL

-154 MQEKPAILKEFFE
+154 MQEKPTILKEFFE

-184 RQCLLEAAELVPI
+184 RQCLLEVAELVPI

-233 LSQTPKR
+233 LSQTPKC
-240 QKIEPK
+240 QKIKPK

-304 LGAKNSP
+304 LGAKNSL

-316 VKILENLETS
+316 VKILEDLETS

-404 IQVMD
+404 IRVMD

-414 GMQFDKIVIVDFNE
+414 GMQFDKIVIVNFNE

-469 KNSKEITLSYIESE
+469 KNSKKMVLSYIKSE

-490 LLELNLHIEPI
+490 LLELDLHIEPI
-501 KDAYTLFAPS
+501 KDAYTLFAPTP
-511 LSKDYQEEEI
+511 LKDYQEEEI

-544 RFYYHYM
+544 RFYYHYI

-559 DESNSAVGS
+559 DENNSAIGS

-578 EKDKNPYVL
+578 EKDKNPYAL
-587 EERLIWLLE
+587 EERLIQLLE
-596 TRENITPKER
+596 TKGNITPKER
-606 LDTLVALKKI
+606 LDTLIALKKI
-616 QAFYLKEKER
+616 QAFYVKEKER
-626 FNTKIKILDLE
+626 FNAKIKILDFE
-637 KSFETIIQGI
+637 KSFETTIQG
-647 VFKGRIDRI
+647 VAFKGCIDRI

-661 NEMIL
+661 NEIIL
-666 LDYKFKNDLKLDNMS
+666 LDYKFKSDLKLDNMS
-681 KTQRG
+681 EKQRG
-686 GLSPIEIAQIST
+686 SLSP
-698 DYQMAIEIAQIS
+698 IEIAQIS

-722 KNLGYKEPIK
+722 KNLGYKGPIK

-738 RKGELLEEDE
+738 RKGELLEEEE
-748 LILQAKMDHLE
+748 LTLQAKMDHLE

-767 QEIDFEKTSE
+767 QEIDFEKTLE
-777 AKDCEYCSFKDMCN
+777 VKDCEYCSFKDMCN

>member
-36 NAMSMGSFFEQAFYI
+36 NAMSIGSFFEQAFYI
-51 PNKKKIPNSARLILM
+51 PNKKKIPNNARHILM

-78 SILEGLL
+78 PLLEGLL

-97 TSFLFDLFDE
+97 ASFLFDLFDE

-143 KLEGL
+143 KLEEL

-184 RQCLLEAAELVPI
+184 RQCLLEVAELVPI

-233 LSQTPKR
+233 LSQTPNR

-264 EEYLQK
+264 EEYLQQ

-316 VKILENLETS
+316 VKILEDLETS

-331 TSPLLDLENLT
+331 ASPLLDLESLT

-349 SSKEKAPL
+349 SPKEKASL

-378 SLKDLLHLYLQ
+378 SFKDLLHLYLQ

-404 IQVMD
+404 IRVMD

-469 KNSKEITLSYIESE
+469 KNSKEMALSYIESE
-483 TSKVSNM
+483 TSKVSKM
-490 LLELNLHIEPI
+490 LLELDLPIEPI
-501 KDAYTLFAPS
+501 KDAYTLFAPTP
-511 LSKDYQEEEI
+511 LKDYQEEEI

-544 RFYYHYM
+544 RFYYHYI

-578 EKDKNPYVL
+578 EKNKNPYAL
-587 EERLIWLLE
+587 EERLIWLLK

-606 LDTLVALKKI
+606 LDTLIALKKI

-626 FNTKIKILDLE
+626 FKAKIKILDLE
-637 KSFETIIQGI
+637 KSFETTIQG
-647 VFKGRIDRI
+647 VAFKGRIDRI

-666 LDYKFKNDLKLDNMS
+666 LDYKFKSDLKLDNMS
-681 KTQRG
+681 KTQRE
-686 GLSPIEIAQIST
+686 GLSPIEIAQI
-698 DYQMAIEIAQIS
+698 

-722 KNLGYKEPIK
+722 KNLGYKDPIK

-748 LILQAKMDHLE
+748 LVLQAKMDHLE

-767 QEIDFEKTSE
+767 QEIDFEKTLE
-777 AKDCEYCSFKDMCN
+777 VKDCEYCSFKDMCN

>member
-36 NAMSMGSFFEQAFYI
+36 SAMSMGSFFEQAFYI
-51 PNKKKIPNSARLILM
+51 PNKKKIPNSTRLILM

-116 ELSSKDIYLDYEKHL
+116 ELSFKDIYLDYEKHL

-143 KLEGL
+143 KLEKL
-148 GFYDKI
+148 DFYDKI

-184 RQCLLEAAELVPI
+184 RQCLLEVAELVPI

-292 LDKNNNLNFAMG
+292 LDQNNNLNFAMG

-316 VKILENLETS
+316 VKILEDLQTS

-331 TSPLLDLENLT
+331 ASPLLDLESLT
-342 LALLEQQ
+342 LPLLEQQ

-370 LKDTLKNY
+370 LKDTLQNY

-404 IQVMD
+404 IRVMD

-428 TCVPSLKDCDL
+428 ICVPSLKDCDL

-469 KNSKEITLSYIESE
+469 KNSKEIALSYIESE
-483 TSKVSNM
+483 TSKASNM
-490 LLELNLHIEPI
+490 LLELDLHTEPI

-511 LSKDYQEEEI
+511 PLKDYQEEEI

-559 DESNSAVGS
+559 DENNSAVGS

-578 EKDKNPYVL
+578 EKDKTPYAL

-616 QAFYLKEKER
+616 QAFYTKEKER
-626 FNTKIKILDLE
+626 FKAKIKILDLE
-637 KSFETIIQGI
+637 KSFETIIQGVI
-647 VFKGRIDRI
+647 FKGRIDRI

-661 NEMIL
+661 NEIIL
-666 LDYKFKNDLKLDNMS
+666 LDYKFKSDLKLDNMS
-681 KTQRG
+681 KTQRE
-686 GLSPIEIAQIST
+686 GLSP
-698 DYQMAIEIAQIS
+698 IEIAQIS

-722 KNLGYKEPIK
+722 KNLGYKGPIK

-748 LILQAKMDHLE
+748 LVLQAKMDHLE

-767 QEIDFEKTSE
+767 QEIDFEKTLE
-777 AKDCEYCSFKDMCN
+777 VKDCEYCSFKDMCN

>member
-1 MNLEKLFLEKTPLF
+1 MNLEKLFLEKAPLF

-36 NAMSMGSFFEQAFYI
+36 SAMSMGSFFEQAFYI
-51 PNKKKIPNSARLILM
+51 PNKKKIPNSTRLILM

-131 EVLEMIYDRYIK
+131 EVLEMIYKRYIK
-143 KLEGL
+143 KLEEL

-154 MQEKPAILKEFFE
+154 MQEKPTILKEFFE

-184 RQCLLEAAELVPI
+184 RQCLLEVAELVPI

-210 LEFLNLKLETDCDYS
+210 LEFLNLKLETDCGYS

-233 LSQTPKR
+233 LSQTPNR

-264 EEYLQK
+264 EEYLQQ

-316 VKILENLETS
+316 VKILEDLETG

-331 TSPLLDLENLT
+331 ASPLLDLESLT

-357 KEAHSQ
+357 KETHSQ

-404 IQVMD
+404 IRVMD

-469 KNSKEITLSYIESE
+469 KNSKEMVLSYIESE

-490 LLELNLHIEPI
+490 LLELDLPIEPI
-501 KDAYTLFAPS
+501 KDAYTLFAPTP
-511 LSKDYQEEEI
+511 LKDYQEEEI

-544 RFYYHYM
+544 RFYYHYI

-578 EKDKNPYVL
+578 EKDKNPYAL
-587 EERLIWLLE
+587 EERLIQLLK

-606 LDTLVALKKI
+606 LDTLIALKKI
-616 QAFYLKEKER
+616 QAFYAKEKER
-626 FNTKIKILDLE
+626 FKAKIKILDLE
-637 KSFETIIQGI
+637 KSFETTIQG
-647 VFKGRIDRI
+647 VAFKGRIDRI

-666 LDYKFKNDLKLDNMS
+666 LDYKFKSELKLDNMS
-681 KTQRG
+681 KTQRV
-686 GLSPIEIAQIST
+686 
-698 DYQMAIEIAQIS
+698 S

-738 RKGELLEEDE
+738 RKGELLEEE
-748 LILQAKMDHLE
+748 EPILQAKMHYLE
-759 FSLIPKLK
+759 SSLIPKLK
-767 QEIDFEKTSE
+767 QEMVFEKTLE
-777 AKDCEYCSFKDMCN
+777 VKDCEYCSFKDMCN

>member
-1 MNLEKLFLEKTPLF
+1 MNLEKLFSQKNPLF

-51 PNKKKIPNSARLILM
+51 PNKKKIPNNARLILM

-78 SILEGLL
+78 SVLEGLL

-143 KLEGL
+143 KLEEL

-316 VKILENLETS
+316 VKISEDLETS

-331 TSPLLDLENLT
+331 ASPLLDLENLT

-404 IQVMD
+404 IRVMD

-501 KDAYTLFAPS
+501 KDAYTLFAPTP
-511 LSKDYQEEEI
+511 LKDYQEEEI

-544 RFYYHYM
+544 RFYYHYI

-578 EKDKNPYVL
+578 EKDKNPYAL
-587 EERLIWLLE
+587 EERLIQLLE
-596 TRENITPKER
+596 TKGNITPKER
-606 LDTLVALKKI
+606 LDTLIALKKI

-626 FNTKIKILDLE
+626 FKAKIKILDLE
-637 KSFETIIQGI
+637 KSFETTIQG
-647 VFKGRIDRI
+647 VAFKGHIDRI

-666 LDYKFKNDLKLDNMS
+666 LDYKFKSDLKLDNMS

-686 GLSPIEIAQIST
+686 GLSPIEIAQIS
-698 DYQMAIEIAQIS
+698 A
-710 TDYQMAIYAFAL
+710 DYQMAIYAFAL
-722 KNLGYKEPIK
+722 KNLGYKGPIK

-738 RKGELLEEDE
+738 RKGELVEEDE
-748 LILQAKMDHLE
+748 LTLQAKMDHLK

-767 QEIDFEKTSE
+767 QEIDFEKTLE

>member
-1 MNLEKLFLEKTPLF
+1 MNLEKLFLEKSPLF

-36 NAMSMGSFFEQAFYI
+36 NAMSMGNFFEQAFYI
-51 PNKKKIPNSARLILM
+51 PNKKKIPNNARQILM

-116 ELSSKDIYLDYEKHL
+116 ELSFKDIYLDYEKHL
-131 EVLEMIYDRYIK
+131 EVLEMIYDRYVK
-143 KLEGL
+143 KLEEL

-184 RQCLLEAAELVPI
+184 RQCLLEVAELVPI

-233 LSQTPKR
+233 LSQTFND

-256 SALVLQTI
+256 GALVLQTI

-316 VKILENLETS
+316 VKILEDLETS

-331 TSPLLDLENLT
+331 TSPLLDLESLT
-342 LALLEQQ
+342 LPLLEQQ

-357 KEAHSQ
+357 KEVHSQ
-363 IMHQYHL
+363 IVHQYHL

-404 IQVMD
+404 IRVMD

-414 GMQFDKIVIVDFNE
+414 GMQFDKVVIVDFNE

-469 KNSKEITLSYIESE
+469 KNSKEMVLSYIESE
-483 TSKVSNM
+483 TSKASNM
-490 LLELNLHIEPI
+490 LLELDLHTEPI
-501 KDAYTLFAPS
+501 KDAYTLFAPTP
-511 LSKDYQEEEI
+511 LKDYQEEEI

-559 DESNSAVGS
+559 DENNSTVGS

-578 EKDKNPYVL
+578 EKDKNPHSL

-596 TRENITPKER
+596 TREDITPKER

-616 QAFYLKEKER
+616 QAFYVKEKER
-626 FNTKIKILDLE
+626 FKAKIKILDLE
-637 KSFETIIQGI
+637 KSFETIIQG
-647 VFKGRIDRI
+647 VAFKGRIDRI

-661 NEMIL
+661 NKIIL

-698 DYQMAIEIAQIS
+698 DYQMAI
-710 TDYQMAIYAFAL
+710 YARSL
-722 KNLGYKEPIK
+722 KNLGYKDPIK

-738 RKGELLEEDE
+738 RKGELVEEDE
-748 LILQAKMDHLE
+748 LQAKMDHLE

-767 QEIDFEKTSE
+767 QEIDFEKTLE
-777 AKDCEYCSFKDMCN
+777 VKDCEYCSFKDMCN

>member
-51 PNKKKIPNSARLILM
+51 PNKKKIPNSARQILM

-116 ELSSKDIYLDYEKHL
+116 ELSFKDIYLDYEKHL

-143 KLEGL
+143 KLEKL

-184 RQCLLEAAELVPI
+184 RQCLLEVAELVPI

-292 LDKNNNLNFAMG
+292 LDQNNNLNFAMG

-316 VKILENLETS
+316 VKILEDLETS

-331 TSPLLDLENLT
+331 TSPLLDLESLT
-342 LALLEQQ
+342 LPLLEQQ

-404 IQVMD
+404 IRVMD

-414 GMQFDKIVIVDFNE
+414 GMQFDKVVIVDFNE

-490 LLELNLHIEPI
+490 LLELDLHTEPI

-511 LSKDYQEEEI
+511 PLKDYQEEEI

-606 LDTLVALKKI
+606 LDTLIALKKI

-626 FNTKIKILDLE
+626 FNAKIKILDLE
-637 KSFETIIQGI
+637 KSFETAIQGVI
-647 VFKGRIDRI
+647 FKGRIDRI

-661 NEMIL
+661 NEIIL
-666 LDYKFKNDLKLDNMS
+666 LDYKFKNDLKLDN
-681 KTQRG
+681 
-686 GLSPIEIAQIST
+686 
-698 DYQMAIEIAQIS
+698 IS

-748 LILQAKMDHLE
+748 LVLQAKMDHLE

-767 QEIDFEKTSE
+767 QEIDFEKTLE
-777 AKDCEYCSFKDMCN
+777 VKDCEYCSFKDMCN

>member
-36 NAMSMGSFFEQAFYI
+36 NAMSMGNFFEQAFYI
-51 PNKKKIPNSARLILM
+51 PNKKKIPNSVRLILM

-131 EVLEMIYDRYIK
+131 EVLEMIYERYIK
-143 KLEGL
+143 KLEEL

-154 MQEKPAILKEFFE
+154 MQEKPTILKEFFE

-184 RQCLLEAAELVPI
+184 RQCLLEVAELVPI

-233 LSQTPKR
+233 LSQTFND

-316 VKILENLETS
+316 VKILEDLEAS
-326 GFDLS
+326 GDLS
-331 TSPLLDLENLT
+331 ASPLLDLENLT

-378 SLKDLLHLYLQ
+378 SLKDLLYLYLQ

-404 IQVMD
+404 IRVMD

-414 GMQFDKIVIVDFNE
+414 GMQFDKIVVADFNE

-483 TSKVSNM
+483 TSKASNM

-511 LSKDYQEEEI
+511 PLKDYQEEEI

-559 DESNSAVGS
+559 DENNSAVGS

-616 QAFYLKEKER
+616 QAFYKKEQER
-626 FNTKIKILDLE
+626 FNAKIKILDLE
-637 KSFETIIQGI
+637 KSFETIIQGV

-661 NEMIL
+661 NEVIL

-698 DYQMAIEIAQIS
+698 DYQMAI
-710 TDYQMAIYAFAL
+710 YAFAL
-722 KNLGYKEPIK
+722 KNLGYKGPIK

-748 LILQAKMDHLE
+748 LVLQAKMDHLE

-767 QEIDFEKTSE
+767 QEIDFEKTLE
-777 AKDCEYCSFKDMCN
+777 VKDCEYCSFKDMCN

>member
-1 MNLEKLFLEKTPLF
+1 MNLEKLFLEKYPLF

-36 NAMSMGSFFEQAFYI
+36 SAMSMGSFFEQAFYI
-51 PNKKKIPNSARLILM
+51 HNQKKIPKSACQILM

-78 SILEGLL
+78 SVLEGLL

-116 ELSSKDIYLDYEKHL
+116 ELSFKDIYLDYEKHL
-131 EVLEMIYDRYIK
+131 EVLEMIYDRYVK
-143 KLEGL
+143 KLEEL

-154 MQEKPAILKEFFE
+154 MQKKPTILKEFFE

-184 RQCLLEAAELVPI
+184 RQCLLEVAELVPI

-233 LSQTPKR
+233 LSQTFND

-256 SALVLQTI
+256 GALVLQTI
-264 EEYLQK
+264 EEYLQEN
-270 DNDPNKMA
+270 NDPNKMA
-278 IITPNADFLPFLKL
+278 IITPNAYFLPFLKL

-316 VKILENLETS
+316 VKILEDLETS
-326 GFDLS
+326 DCNLS
-331 TSPLLDLENLT
+331 GSALLDLENIT
-342 LALLEQQ
+342 LVLLEQQ

-404 IQVMD
+404 IRVMD

-414 GMQFDKIVIVDFNE
+414 GMQFDKVVIADFNE

-469 KNSKEITLSYIESE
+469 KNSKEVALSYIESE
-483 TSKVSNM
+483 TLKASNM
-490 LLELNLHIEPI
+490 LLELDLHTEPI
-501 KDAYTLFAPS
+501 KDAYTLFETSPI
-511 LSKDYQEEEI
+511 KEYQEEEI

-578 EKDKNPYVL
+578 EKDKTPHSL

-616 QAFYLKEKER
+616 QAFYKKERER
-626 FNTKIKILDLE
+626 FNAKITILDLE
-637 KSFETIIQGI
+637 KSFETIIQGVI
-647 VFKGRIDRI
+647 FKGRIDRI

-661 NEMIL
+661 NKIIL
-666 LDYKFKNDLKLDNMS
+666 LDYKFKSDLKLDNMS

-686 GLSPIEIAQIST
+686 GLSP
-698 DYQMAIEIAQIS
+698 IEIAQIS

-748 LILQAKMDHLE
+748 LQAKMDHLE

-767 QEIDFEKTSE
+767 QEIDFEKTLE
-777 AKDCEYCSFKDMCN
+777 VKDCEYCSFKDMCN

>member
-1 MNLEKLFLEKTPLF
+1 MNLEKLFLERTPLF

-51 PNKKKIPNSARLILM
+51 PNKKKIPNSVRLILM

-78 SILEGLL
+78 SVLEGLL

-116 ELSSKDIYLDYEKHL
+116 KLSSKDIYLDYEKHL

-143 KLEGL
+143 KLEEL

-154 MQEKPAILKEFFE
+154 MQEKPAILKEFFA

-184 RQCLLEAAELVPI
+184 RQCLLEVVELVPI
-197 TLHLSCDKYNQKF
+197 TLHLSCDQYNQKF

-316 VKILENLETS
+316 VKILEDLETS

-331 TSPLLDLENLT
+331 ASPLLDLENLT
-342 LALLEQQ
+342 LVLLEQQ

-357 KEAHSQ
+357 KEVHSQ

-404 IQVMD
+404 IRVMD

-469 KNSKEITLSYIESE
+469 KNSKEMALSYIESE

-511 LSKDYQEEEI
+511 PLKDYQEEEI

-544 RFYYHYM
+544 RFYYHYI

-559 DESNSAVGS
+559 DESNSAIGS

-578 EKDKNPYVL
+578 EKDKNPYAL
-587 EERLIWLLE
+587 EERLIQLLE

-606 LDTLVALKKI
+606 LDTLIALKKI
-616 QAFYLKEKER
+616 QAFYIKEKER
-626 FNTKIKILDLE
+626 FKAKIKILDLE
-637 KSFETIIQGI
+637 KSFETTIQG
-647 VFKGRIDRI
+647 VAFKGRIDRI

-666 LDYKFKNDLKLDNMS
+666 LDYKFKSELKLDNMS
-681 KTQRG
+681 EKQRG
-686 GLSPIEIAQIST
+686 SLSP
-698 DYQMAIEIAQIS
+698 IEIAQIS

-722 KNLGYKEPIK
+722 KNLGYKGPIK

-738 RKGELLEEDE
+738 RKGKLLEEE
-748 LILQAKMDHLE
+748 EPILQAKIDHLE

-767 QEIDFEKTSE
+767 QEIDFEKTLE
-777 AKDCEYCSFKDMCN
+777 VKDCEYCSFKDMCN

>member
-1 MNLEKLFLEKTPLF
+1 MNLEKLFLEKSPLF

-36 NAMSMGSFFEQAFYI
+36 SAMSMGNFFEQAFYI
-51 PNKKKIPNSARLILM
+51 PNKKKIPKNARQILM
-66 IDTIKAIAKEKK
+66 IDTIKAIAREKK

-116 ELSSKDIYLDYEKHL
+116 ELSFKDIYLDYEKHL
-131 EVLEMIYDRYIK
+131 EVLEMIYDRYVK
-143 KLEGL
+143 KLEEL

-154 MQEKPAILKEFFE
+154 MQKKPTILKEFFE

-210 LEFLNLKLETDCDYS
+210 LEFLNLKLETDCNYS

-233 LSQTPKR
+233 LSQTFND

-256 SALVLQTI
+256 GALVLQTI

-316 VKILENLETS
+316 VKILEDLQTSDLNLS
-326 GFDLS
+326 GS
-331 TSPLLDLENLT
+331 ALLDLENLT
-342 LALLEQQ
+342 LPLLEQQ

-404 IQVMD
+404 IRVMD

-483 TSKVSNM
+483 TSKASNM
-490 LLELNLHIEPI
+490 LLELDLHTEPI
-501 KDAYTLFAPS
+501 KDAYTLFAPTP
-511 LSKDYQEEEI
+511 LKDYQEEEI

-578 EKDKNPYVL
+578 EKDKNPYAL

-637 KSFETIIQGI
+637 KSFETIIQGVI
-647 VFKGRIDRI
+647 FKGRIDRI

-661 NEMIL
+661 NEIIL
-666 LDYKFKNDLKLDNMS
+666 LDYKFKND
-681 KTQRG
+681 
-686 GLSPIEIAQIST
+686 
-698 DYQMAIEIAQIS
+698 IEIAQIS
-710 TDYQMAIYAFAL
+710 TDYQMAIYACAL

-759 FSLIPKLK
+759 YSLIPKLK
-767 QEIDFEKTSE
+767 QEIDFEKTLE
-777 AKDCEYCSFKDMCN
+777 VKDCEYCSFKDMCN

>member
-36 NAMSMGSFFEQAFYI
+36 NAMSMGNFFEQAFYI
-51 PNKKKIPNSARLILM
+51 PNKKKIPNSTRLILM

-131 EVLEMIYDRYIK
+131 EVLEMIYDRYVK
-143 KLEGL
+143 KLEEL

-154 MQEKPAILKEFFE
+154 MQEKPTILKEFFE

-184 RQCLLEAAELVPI
+184 RQCLLEVAELVPI

-233 LSQTPKR
+233 LSQTFND

-316 VKILENLETS
+316 VKILEDLQTS

-331 TSPLLDLENLT
+331 ASPLLDLESLT
-342 LALLEQQ
+342 LPLLEQQ
-349 SSKEKAPL
+349 NSKEKAPL

-363 IMHQYHL
+363 IMHQYYL

-404 IQVMD
+404 IRVMD

-469 KNSKEITLSYIESE
+469 KNSKEMVLSYIESE
-483 TSKVSNM
+483 TSKASNM

-501 KDAYTLFAPS
+501 KDAYTLFETSP
-511 LSKDYQEEEI
+511 LKDYQEEEI

-559 DESNSAVGS
+559 DENNSAVGS

-578 EKDKNPYVL
+578 EKDKNPYSL

-606 LDTLVALKKI
+606 LNTLVALKKI

-626 FNTKIKILDLE
+626 FKAKIKILDLE
-637 KSFETIIQGI
+637 KSFETIIQGVI
-647 VFKGRIDRI
+647 FKGRIDRI

-661 NEMIL
+661 NEIIL
-666 LDYKFKNDLKLDNMS
+666 LDYKFKSDLKLDNMS
-681 KTQRG
+681 KTQRE

-698 DYQMAIEIAQIS
+698 DYQM
-710 TDYQMAIYAFAL
+710 TIYAFAL

-748 LILQAKMDHLE
+748 LDLQAKMDHLE

-767 QEIDFEKTSE
+767 QEIDFKKTSE

>member
-1 MNLEKLFLEKTPLF
+1 MNLEKLFSQKTPLF

-51 PNKKKIPNSARLILM
+51 PNKKKIPNSARQILM

-78 SILEGLL
+78 PLLEGLL

-131 EVLEMIYDRYIK
+131 EVLEMIYDRYVK

-154 MQEKPAILKEFFE
+154 MQEKPTILKEFFE

-184 RQCLLEAAELVPI
+184 RQCLLEVAELVPI

-233 LSQTPKR
+233 LSQTFND

-256 SALVLQTI
+256 GALVLQTI

-292 LDKNNNLNFAMG
+292 LDRNNNLNFAMG

-331 TSPLLDLENLT
+331 ASPLLDLENLT
-342 LALLEQQ
+342 LPLLEQQ

-357 KEAHSQ
+357 KEVHSQ

-404 IQVMD
+404 IRVMD

-483 TSKVSNM
+483 TSKASNM

-511 LSKDYQEEEI
+511 PLKDYQEEEI

-544 RFYYHYM
+544 RFYYHYI

-559 DESNSAVGS
+559 DENNSAVGS

-578 EKDKNPYVL
+578 EKDKNPYIL

-626 FNTKIKILDLE
+626 FKAKIKILDLE
-637 KSFETIIQGI
+637 KSFETTIQG
-647 VFKGRIDRI
+647 VAFKGRIDRI

-661 NEMIL
+661 NEIIL
-666 LDYKFKNDLKLDNMS
+666 LDYKFKSELKLDNMS
-681 KTQRG
+681 KKQRG
-686 GLSPIEIAQIST
+686 DLSP
-698 DYQMAIEIAQIS
+698 IEIAQIS

-722 KNLGYKEPIK
+722 KNLGYKGPIR

-738 RKGELLEEDE
+738 RKGELVEEE
-748 LILQAKMDHLE
+748 KPNLQAKMDYLE

-767 QEIDFEKTSE
+767 QEMDFEKTLE
-777 AKDCEYCSFKDMCN
+777 VKDCEYCSFKDMCN

>member
-51 PNKKKIPNSARLILM
+51 PNKKKIPNSTRLILM

-143 KLEGL
+143 KVEGL

-179 MSVFE
+179 MSIFE
-184 RQCLLEAAELVPI
+184 RQCLLEVAELVPI

-233 LSQTPKR
+233 LSQTFND

-292 LDKNNNLNFAMG
+292 LDQNNNLNFAMG
-304 LGAKNSP
+304 LGAKNSS

-316 VKILENLETS
+316 VKILEDLQTS

-331 TSPLLDLENLT
+331 ASPLLDLESLT
-342 LALLEQQ
+342 LPLLEQQ

-404 IQVMD
+404 IRVMD

-469 KNSKEITLSYIESE
+469 KNSKEITLSYVESE
-483 TSKVSNM
+483 TSKASNM
-490 LLELNLHIEPI
+490 LLELDLHIEPI

-511 LSKDYQEEEI
+511 PLKDYQEEEI

-559 DESNSAVGS
+559 DENNSAVGS

-587 EERLIWLLE
+587 EERLIWLLK

-616 QAFYLKEKER
+616 QAFYAKEKER
-626 FNTKIKILDLE
+626 FKAKIKILDLE
-637 KSFETIIQGI
+637 KSFETTIQG
-647 VFKGRIDRI
+647 VAFKGRIDRI

-666 LDYKFKNDLKLDNMS
+666 LDYKFKSDLKLDNMS

-698 DYQMAIEIAQIS
+698 DYQMAV
-710 TDYQMAIYAFAL
+710 YAFAL
-722 KNLGYKEPIK
+722 KNLGYKGPIK

-738 RKGELLEEDE
+738 RKGELVEEDE
-748 LILQAKMDHLE
+748 LTLQAKMDYLKS
-759 FSLIPKLK
+759 SLIPKLK
-767 QEIDFEKTSE
+767 QEIDFEKTLE
-777 AKDCEYCSFKDMCN
+777 VKDCEYCSFKDMCN

>member
-36 NAMSMGSFFEQAFYI
+36 SAMSMGSFFEQAFYI
-51 PNKKKIPNSARLILM
+51 PNQKKIPKNVRQILM

-78 SILEGLL
+78 SVLEGLL

-116 ELSSKDIYLDYEKHL
+116 ELSFKDIYLDYEKHL

-143 KLEGL
+143 KLEEL

-184 RQCLLEAAELVPI
+184 RQCLLEVAELVPI

-233 LSQTPKR
+233 LSQTFND

-256 SALVLQTI
+256 GALVLQTI

-292 LDKNNNLNFAMG
+292 LDRNNNLNFAMG

-316 VKILENLETS
+316 VKILEDLQKS

-389 EFEANFRLDDSSGGK
+389 EFEANFHLDDSSGGK
-404 IQVMD
+404 IRVMD

-414 GMQFDKIVIVDFNE
+414 GMQFDKVVIADFNE
-428 TCVPSLKDCDL
+428 TCVPNLKDCDL

-501 KDAYTLFAPS
+501 KDAYTLFAPTP
-511 LSKDYQEEEI
+511 LKDYQEEEI

-578 EKDKNPYVL
+578 EKDKNPYAL

-606 LDTLVALKKI
+606 LDTLIALKKI
-616 QAFYLKEKER
+616 QAFYVKEKER
-626 FNTKIKILDLE
+626 FKAKIKILDLE
-637 KSFETIIQGI
+637 KSFEATIQG
-647 VFKGRIDRI
+647 VAFKGRIDRI

-661 NEMIL
+661 NEIIL
-666 LDYKFKNDLKLDNMS
+666 LDYKFKSDLKLDNMS
-681 KTQRG
+681 KTQRE
-686 GLSPIEIAQIST
+686 GLNP
-698 DYQMAIEIAQIS
+698 IEIAQIS

-722 KNLGYKEPIK
+722 KNLGYKGPIK

-738 RKGELLEEDE
+738 RKGELVEEDE

-767 QEIDFEKTSE
+767 QEIDFEKTLE
-777 AKDCEYCSFKDMCN
+777 VKDCEYCSFKDMCN

>member
-36 NAMSMGSFFEQAFYI
+36 NAMSMGNFFEQAFYI

-131 EVLEMIYDRYIK
+131 EVLEMIYDRYVK
-143 KLEGL
+143 KLEEL

-154 MQEKPAILKEFFE
+154 MQEKPTILKEFFE
-167 HFSSIEWHLDGF
+167 HFSSIEWYLDGF

-184 RQCLLEAAELVPI
+184 RQCLLEVAELVPI

-311 YYTEL
+311 YYAEL

-331 TSPLLDLENLT
+331 ASPLLDLENLM

-357 KEAHSQ
+357 KEMHSQ

-404 IQVMD
+404 IRVMD

-483 TSKVSNM
+483 TSKASNM

-511 LSKDYQEEEI
+511 PLKDYQEEEI

-544 RFYYHYM
+544 RFYYHYI

-559 DESNSAVGS
+559 DENNSAVGS

-578 EKDKNPYVL
+578 EKDKNPYAL
-587 EERLIWLLE
+587 EERLIQLLE

-637 KSFETIIQGI
+637 KSFETIIQG
-647 VFKGRIDRI
+647 VAFKGRIDRI

-661 NEMIL
+661 NEIIL

-681 KTQRG
+681 EKQRKS
-686 GLSPIEIAQIST
+686 LRP
-698 DYQMAIEIAQIS
+698 IEIAQIS

-722 KNLGYKEPIK
+722 KNLGYKGPIK
-732 AFFYDL
+732 AFFYNL
-738 RKGELLEEDE
+738 RKGELLEEEE
-748 LILQAKMDHLE
+748 LTLQAKMDHLE

-767 QEIDFEKTSE
+767 QEINFEKTLE
-777 AKDCEYCSFKDMCN
+777 VKDCEYCSFKDMCN

>member
-51 PNKKKIPNSARLILM
+51 PNKKKIPNSTRLILM

-131 EVLEMIYDRYIK
+131 EVLEMIYDRYVK
-143 KLEGL
+143 KLEEL

-154 MQEKPAILKEFFE
+154 MQEKPTILKEFFE

-184 RQCLLEAAELVPI
+184 RQCLLEAAKLVPI

-256 SALVLQTI
+256 GALVLQTI

-316 VKILENLETS
+316 VKILEDLQTSDCNLSES
-326 GFDLS
+326 A
-331 TSPLLDLENLT
+331 LLDLENIT

-370 LKDTLKNY
+370 LKDTLQNY

-404 IQVMD
+404 IRVMD

-483 TSKVSNM
+483 TSKASNM
-490 LLELNLHIEPI
+490 LLELDLHIEPI

-551 KRFKESPK
+551 KCFKESPK
-559 DESNSAVGS
+559 DKSNSAVGS

-578 EKDKNPYVL
+578 EKDKNPYAL

-626 FNTKIKILDLE
+626 FKAKIKILDLE
-637 KSFETIIQGI
+637 KSFETTIQG
-647 VFKGRIDRI
+647 VAFKGRIDRI

-686 GLSPIEIAQIST
+686 DLSPIEIAQIST
-698 DYQMAIEIAQIS
+698 DYQMV
-710 TDYQMAIYAFAL
+710 IYAFAL

-748 LILQAKMDHLE
+748 PTLQAKMDHLE

-767 QEIDFEKTSE
+767 QEIVFEKTLE
-777 AKDCEYCSFKDMCN
+777 TKDCEYCSFKDMCN